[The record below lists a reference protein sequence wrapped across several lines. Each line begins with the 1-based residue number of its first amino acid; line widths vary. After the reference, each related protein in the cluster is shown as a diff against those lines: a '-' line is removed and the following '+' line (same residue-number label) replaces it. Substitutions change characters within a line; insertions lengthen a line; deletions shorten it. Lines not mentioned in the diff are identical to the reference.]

1 MRNTITFILLFVF
14 FTALLSFAKTQND
27 FSSLILQ
34 GKEKLKQAEN
44 TWQEADLLQARAF
57 FERLITAQPTEAW
70 LVQYYLALADY
81 RLTTF
86 YFTIEAQDKAKAFLD
101 DGIEQLQNCV
111 TSKPD
116 FAEAHS
122 LLGALYGNKIAVNP
136 FSAMVLGPKSGKE
149 MAKALELEPNNPR
162 THLIAGW
169 SAYFTPKMF
178 GGGKDKA
185 QQYFE
190 QAIAFF
196 NSYQVTDPLLPNWG
210 YEEAYTWLGMLQ
222 MENGELEAAKTNFE
236 KALQIN
242 PDYSWVKN
250 DLMPNLQKKLAA
262 KK

>member
-1 MRNTITFILLFVF
+1 MKNTLAFILFFFFV
-14 FTALLSFAKTQND
+14 TVLSFAQTQND
-27 FSSLILQ
+27 FSSMIIQ

-57 FERLITAQPTEAW
+57 FERLLTAYSKEAW
-70 LVQYYLALADY
+70 LVQYYIALADY

-86 YFTIEAQDKAKAFLD
+86 YFTIEAQDKAKAFID
-101 DGIEQLQNCV
+101 DGIDQLQSCV
-111 TSKPD
+111 ETKPD

-122 LLGALYGNKIAVNP
+122 LLSALYGNKIAVNP
-136 FSAMVLGPKSGKE
+136 FSGMVLGPKSGKE
-149 MAKALELEPNNPR
+149 MAKALELDPNNPR
-162 THLIAGW
+162 AHLIAGW
-169 SAYFTPKMF
+169 SAYYTPKMF

-185 QQYFE
+185 QRYFE

-196 NSYQVTDPLLPNWG
+196 DNYKVTDPLLPNWG
-210 YEEAYTWLGMLQ
+210 HDEAYTWLGMTQ

-242 PDYSWVKN
+242 PDNSWVKN
-250 DLMPNLQKKLAA
+250 DLMPNLQKKLAT